1 VVQLGKSWHK
11 NAGGEKMQSI
21 EGRKLVEAQFHDK
34 LRDPALR
41 EDPEQCAKLT
51 SNKKW
56 YSVNRKSKDFAESY
70 LRQHSEGA
78 KALDYACGDGLFTF
92 QMAEAG
98 ADAFGIDI
106 SPVSVSNAAKEAEQR
121 GVSAKFAV
129 MDCENLEFSDNT
141 FDLINVSGV
150 LHHLDVKR
158 AYSEMAR
165 VLKPTGSVLC
175 VEALRHNPI
184 FHAYRMLTPH
194 LRTDYEARHILR
206 RRDVLA
212 AREYFGSL
220 EWRFFHLASVVA
232 VPFRKTRVFE
242 PVLSALETIDSAMLK
257 VTPIRWWAWQ
267 IAFVLSNPKGKNEAA
282 NAGSSKLS

>member
-1 VVQLGKSWHK
+1 METLEQ
-11 NAGGEKMQSI
+11 
-21 EGRKLVEAQFHDK
+21 RKLIEAEFHDV

-41 EDPEQCAKLT
+41 ENPELYAKLT

-56 YSVNRKSKDFAESY
+56 YSVARKSQDFAKDY
-70 LRQHSEGA
+70 LRQHSRGA

-106 SPVSVSNAAKEAEQR
+106 SRVSVSNAAKEAEQR
-121 GVSAKFAV
+121 RVSAKFAV
-129 MDCENLEFSDNT
+129 MDCENLEFLDST

-165 VLKPTGSVLC
+165 VLKPTGTVLC

-184 FHAYRMLTPH
+184 FHAYRMFTPH
-194 LRTDYEARHILR
+194 LRTAYEARHILR
-206 RRDVLA
+206 RKDVIA
-212 AREYFGSL
+212 ARGYFGSL

-232 VPFRKTRVFE
+232 VPFRRTPVFE
-242 PVLSALETIDSAMLK
+242 PILSALETIDTALLK

-267 IAFVLSNPKGKNEAA
+267 IAYVLSNPKGK
-282 NAGSSKLS
+282 

>member
-1 VVQLGKSWHK
+1 
-11 NAGGEKMQSI
+11 MI
-21 EGRKLVEAQFHDK
+21 EERKLVEVEFHDL
-34 LRDPALR
+34 LRNPALR
-41 EDPEQCAKLT
+41 EDPELYAKLT

-56 YSVNRKSKDFAESY
+56 YSVARKSQDFAKDY
-70 LRQHSEGA
+70 LRQHSRGT

-92 QMAEAG
+92 QMAAAG

-106 SPVSVSNAAKEAEQR
+106 SPVSISNAAKEAEQQ
-121 GVSAKFAV
+121 GVSARFAV
-129 MDCENLEFSDNT
+129 MDCENLEFPDNT

-165 VLKPTGSVLC
+165 VLKPTGTVLC

-184 FHAYRMLTPH
+184 FHVYRLLTPH
-194 LRTDYEARHILR
+194 LRTAYEARHILR
-206 RRDVLA
+206 RQDVLA
-212 AREYFGSL
+212 ALEHFGNL
-220 EWRFFHLASVVA
+220 EWRFFHLASLVA

-242 PVLSALETIDSAMLK
+242 SVLSTLETIDSALLK

-267 IAFVLSNPKGKNEAA
+267 IVFVLSNPKGK
-282 NAGSSKLS
+282 